1 MLYKNNMSS
10 KKEKTRHMVRIE
22 PETRKFME
30 KRLSPSICDA
40 DKLSYLVRIG
50 VEMFDIIDELKKSV
64 KDIK

>member
-1 MLYKNNMSS
+1 
-10 KKEKTRHMVRIE
+10 MVRIE
-22 PETRKFME
+22 PETRKFMD

-64 KDIK
+64 KDRK